1 MPKAKLEELIAE
13 LEFPTAAERRRGSRR
28 FTERRNSQTEVSRDA
43 RQGER
48 RRGKRR
54 REDRDMR
61 IIGPAWLDQGD
72 S

>member
-28 FTERRNSQTEVSRDA
+28 YAERRKGQEAVAGDT

-54 REDRDMR
+54 REDRDLR

>member
-1 MPKAKLEELIAE
+1 MSKAKLEELIAE
-13 LEFPTAAERRRGSRR
+13 LDFPARAERRRTSRR
-28 FTERRNSQTEVSRDA
+28 EGERRHASTRVGKDV

-61 IIGPAWLDQGD
+61 IIAPAWLDQDD

>member
-1 MPKAKLEELIAE
+1 MPKANLEQLIDELD
-13 LEFPTAAERRRGSRR
+13 FPTPAERRRAGRR
-28 FTERRNSQTEVSRDA
+28 SGERRKAQASIATDT